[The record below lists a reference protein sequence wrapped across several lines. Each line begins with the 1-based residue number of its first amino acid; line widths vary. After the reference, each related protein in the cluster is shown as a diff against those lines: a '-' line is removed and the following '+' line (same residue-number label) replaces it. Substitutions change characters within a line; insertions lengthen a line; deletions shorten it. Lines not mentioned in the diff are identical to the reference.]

1 MDYWPTTGGRRSGD
15 IPGRFANAADRPRL
29 TLRSEMRWFNEAADE
44 ADDDGAW
51 ERLLDDYFAHVQRIA
66 PHLPPDLAR
75 LALEPQLNLH
85 DARFE
90 RVEID
95 LDNSTATIV
104 VNAGD
109 LQAGYR
115 RISLAFTGARVVP
128 DNLQLLGYAVL
139 AEFRPRRWS
148 RYPSVTEIRAQ
159 EVDLAANGRYTVPA
173 YGRSTSSPS
182 SSIASA
188 SRTWPSQSVHGRE

>member
-1 MDYWPTTGGRRSGD
+1 
-15 IPGRFANAADRPRL
+15 
-29 TLRSEMRWFNEAADE
+29 MRWFNEAADG
-44 ADDDGAW
+44 ADGDGAW

-66 PHLPPDLAR
+66 PALPPDLAR

-109 LQAGYR
+109 LQVGYR
-115 RISLAFTGARVVP
+115 QITLAFTGARVVP
-128 DNLQLLGYAVL
+128 DNLQLLGYAVR
-139 AEFRPRRWS
+139 AEFRPSRWS
-148 RYPSVTEIRAQ
+148 RRRSVTEILAQ
-159 EVDLAANGRYTVPA
+159 EFDLLTEGRYTL
-173 YGRSTSSPS
+173 RL
-182 SSIASA
+182 
-188 SRTWPSQSVHGRE
+188 RLWPFHDFVIVLGPGLAIG